1 MALISACCAS
11 LVFVADGDAAQA
23 QQEQQAQRDD
33 GGSFGDGRNSRGAE
47 VIQPKQA
54 RIRGSEQECAGR
66 AGRHRCEDELLVVE
80 GSGIDHIHPLEAGE
94 RRLELIASPVMVP

>member
-11 LVFVADGDAAQA
+11 LVSAANSYAAQT
-23 QQEQQAQRDD
+23 QQEQQAQRDEGRD
-33 GGSFGDGRNSRGAE
+33 FRDGRSSRGAE